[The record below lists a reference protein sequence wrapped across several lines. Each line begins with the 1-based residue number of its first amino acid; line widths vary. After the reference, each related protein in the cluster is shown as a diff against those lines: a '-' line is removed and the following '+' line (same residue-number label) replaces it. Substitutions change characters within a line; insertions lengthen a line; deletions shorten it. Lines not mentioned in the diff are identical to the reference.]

1 MKMKVAIFFVPLTL
15 FGILCIAPAIISQ
28 ESLFAVR
35 DQGLVGYIDRS
46 GRMVIAP
53 QFMHGWRFSE
63 GLACVVDGKGKAGF
77 IDSRGKYVIGPQFNS
92 SYGCYTKFHGGLAV
106 VSVGQKYRDRKLI
119 NEEKWGYIDRN
130 GKFTVLPDIEFANGF
145 RDGLAS
151 VRKNGRMGFI
161 NTSFQTVIP
170 FKFKS
175 AGNFYDG
182 RARVELMNGRRY
194 YIDRTGKVLFSRGGE
209 FQEGKAFVKRR
220 GKYGF
225 MDVNGRTIV
234 PFIYQNANHFGNG
247 LAGVK
252 IGSRWGF
259 VDEKGRLVISPQF
272 EEVGVFAENL
282 VAVKIKGKW
291 GFADRTG
298 KVVIPPQFDQWTYYF
313 ENGLCEVRIGDKA
326 GYIDHSGKFIWPL
339 TN

>member
-1 MKMKVAIFFVPLTL
+1 MKWIFFVVGFLL
-15 FGILCIAPAIISQ
+15 FGVLCVVAEITAQNP
-28 ESLFAVR
+28 LFMVKDKGR
-35 DQGLVGYIDRS
+35 VGYIDRS
-46 GRMVIAP
+46 GRIAVVP

-63 GLACVVDGKGKAGF
+63 GLACVVDENGDTGF
-77 IDSRGKYVIGPQFNS
+77 IDSTGKYVIPPQFNS
-92 SYGCYTKFHGGLAV
+92 SYGCYTKFHDGLAA
-106 VSVGQKYRDRKLI
+106 VSVGQKYLNRKLI
-119 NEEKWGYIDRN
+119 NEEKWGYVDRK
-130 GKFTVLPDIEFANGF
+130 GRFTILPDVEFANSF
-145 RDGLAS
+145 REGLAS

-161 NTSFQTVIP
+161 DTSFQTVIP

-175 AGNFYDG
+175 AGSFYDG
-182 RARVELMNGRRY
+182 RARVKLMNGRRY
-194 YIDRTGKVLFSRGGE
+194 YIDRTGRVLFGEGGE
-209 FQEGKAFVKRR
+209 FQEGKAFAKRR

-225 MDVNGRTIV
+225 IDVNGRTIV

-259 VDEKGRLVISPQF
+259 IDEKGKLVISPQF

-282 VAVKIKGKW
+282 VAVKIKGRW

-313 ENGLCEVRIGDKA
+313 ENGLSEVRIGDKA